1 MPRSSATPIEQ
12 SSANVEFF
20 AACPHA
26 ELRNF
31 DLARVQAR
39 SILQDVDM
47 SEIKAVASE
56 PISLE
61 FEVEHP
67 SA

>member
-1 MPRSSATPIEQ
+1 VPRLSATPIEQ
-12 SSANVEFF
+12 SGANVEFF
-20 AACPHA
+20 ASCPHA
-26 ELRNF
+26 ELRNL
-31 DLARVQAR
+31 DLVRVQAR
-39 SILQDVDM
+39 SILQDVDI

-56 PISLE
+56 PIALE